1 MADFLTA
8 LGLLFAMEG
17 LVFAAF
23 PASVKRAMAHV
34 TETPDTA
41 LRIVGI
47 VSAAVGIA
55 LIWLV
60 RG

>member
-1 MADFLTA
+1 VM
-8 LGLLFAMEG
+8 
-17 LVFAAF
+17 
-23 PASVKRAMAHV
+23 
-34 TETPDTA
+34 ETPDAA

-47 VSAAVGIA
+47 VSALVGVA

>member
-1 MADFLTA
+1 MSDFLIA
-8 LGLLFAMEG
+8 LGLVFAIEG

-23 PASVKRAMAHV
+23 PATVKRAMAHV
-34 TETPDTA
+34 MDTPDAA

-47 VSAAVGIA
+47 VSAVLGVA

-60 RG
+60 RR